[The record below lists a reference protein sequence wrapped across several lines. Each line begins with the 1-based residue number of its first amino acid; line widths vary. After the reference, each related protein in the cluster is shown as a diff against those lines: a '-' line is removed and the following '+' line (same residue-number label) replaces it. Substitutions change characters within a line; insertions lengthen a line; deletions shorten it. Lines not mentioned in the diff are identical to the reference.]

1 MPFVRIQLLEGR
13 TPEQKKIIAEE
24 IIETIHKHANSSRE
38 SIRVI
43 YEEMA
48 PEDFYSDVDPD
59 KK

>member
-1 MPFVRIQLLEGR
+1 MPYVRIQLLEGR
-13 TPEQKKIIAEE
+13 TPEQKKKMAEE
-24 IIETIHKHANSSRE
+24 IIEIMHQHGNATRE

-48 PEDFYSDVDPD
+48 PEDHYSGAD